1 MLTALSVNTGG
12 LGRFGNQCFTIAGV
26 IGIAIKSGQPY
37 GFPEWINQDNKNF
50 GDKADNLNQ
59 YFVNPLPTIV
69 TGVPFNH
76 YGYFWGYR
84 DINLPTGSW
93 NIDAHMQSDKFTK
106 HCMPVIREQFRMKD
120 EPKQNDYVAIHYR
133 AGDYTEGED
142 GHHPRCS
149 KEYYEK
155 AMALFPDGKF
165 LVFTDDYDSWF
176 SFGIK
181 GNFFKPHIDNSNGR
195 YIEDFRYMKR
205 CRHFITANSS
215 FSSFAALLG
224 EHPDKI
230 IIQPS
235 RWFGKSMPPEFD
247 TKDLYHEG
255 AIII

>member
-1 MLTALSVNTGG
+1 MITALSVNTGG

-26 IGIAIKSGQPY
+26 IGIATKSGQPY

-50 GDKADNLNQ
+50 GGEADNLNK
-59 YFVNPLPTIV
+59 YFVNPLPPVV
-69 TGVPFNH
+69 TEVPFQH

-120 EPKQNDYVAIHYR
+120 EPEQNDYVAIHYR

-149 KEYYEK
+149 KEYYKK
-155 AMALFPDGKF
+155 AMALFPEGTVF
-165 LVFTDDYDSWF
+165 LVFTDNKVEA
-176 SFGIK
+176 IK
-181 GNFFKPHIDNSNGR
+181 VLGLLPSTIIPNNT
-195 YIEDFRYMKR
+195 YIEDFKLMKR
-205 CRHFITANSS
+205 CKHFITANSS

-230 IIQPS
+230 VIQPS

>member
-1 MLTALSVNTGG
+1 MITALSVNTGG

-37 GFPEWINQDNKNF
+37 GFPEWINQDNKIF
-50 GDKADNLNQ
+50 GDSADTMSQ
-59 YFVNPLPTIV
+59 YFVNNLPSSD
-69 TGVPFNH
+69 GVNFQE
-76 YGYFWGYR
+76 YGYFWGYK
-84 DINLPTGSW
+84 DIYLPTGSW
-93 NIDAHMQSDKFTK
+93 NINSHMQSDKFTK

-120 EPKQNDYVAIHYR
+120 EPEQNDYVAIHYR

-149 KEYYEK
+149 KEYYKK
-155 AMALFPDGKF
+155 AMALFPEGTEF
-165 LVFTDDYDSWF
+165 ALF
-176 SFGIK
+176 SDNIEYFIEMMNAK
-181 GNFFKPHIDNSNGR
+181 GNYIFAFAKGN
-195 YIEDFRYMKR
+195 YIEDFKLMKR
-205 CRHFITANSS
+205 CKHFITANSS

-230 IIQPS
+230 VVQPS